1 MYFDELRQ
9 KAREIVLANCADTF
23 GGSIERIAGML
34 AEIAQLKKAASDC
47 RWIPDLG
54 PENERL
60 TRELEAARKVADA
73 AVNYMDLDSGP
84 DADAELWI
92 ALDDAVREYRAAR
105 PLEQRI
111 DAALE
116 GLTDEVKLAKNC
128 R

>member
-1 MYFDELRQ
+1 MNNTKHNPWAECDKLR
-9 KAREIVLANCADTF
+9 A
-23 GGSIERIAGML
+23 
-34 AEIAQLKKAASDC
+34 
-47 RWIPDLG
+47 
-54 PENERL
+54 ENERL
-60 TRELEAARKVADA
+60 TRELEAARKVAEA

-116 GLTDEVKLAKNC
+116 GLTDELWFVSGGNT
-128 R
+128 RRR

>member
-1 MYFDELRQ
+1 MLTKTECDAARIFELETQNDRL
-9 KAREIVLANCADTF
+9 RADN
-23 GGSIERIAGML
+23 A
-34 AEIAQLKKAASDC
+34 
-47 RWIPDLG
+47 
-54 PENERL
+54 RL
-60 TRELEAARKVADA
+60 TAELEAARKVADA

-116 GLTDEVKLAKNC
+116 GLTDEAKLAKNC